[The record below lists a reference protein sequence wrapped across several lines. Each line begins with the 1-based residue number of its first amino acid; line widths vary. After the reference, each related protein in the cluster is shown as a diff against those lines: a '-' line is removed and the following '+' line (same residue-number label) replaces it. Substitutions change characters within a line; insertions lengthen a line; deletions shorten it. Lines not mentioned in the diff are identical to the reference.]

1 MYRMMAAV
9 TVGLIICKN
18 FKNGIITVKSV
29 EKNDKRPQHFRE
41 SLLWILALQQLVSKE
56 IHFSAKILR
65 FHTGPHTNTADRSQ
79 HLACFKSTYFFFF
92 SVVLV
97 NHWSSSFLL

>member
-1 MYRMMAAV
+1 MMAAV

-29 EKNDKRPQHFRE
+29 EKDDKGPQYFRK

-65 FHTGPHTNTADRSQ
+65 FHTGPHTNTADLSTNRASSQ
-79 HLACFKSTYFFFF
+79 LI
-92 SVVLV
+92 
-97 NHWSSSFLL
+97 SSSSLLCW